1 VGEVVTPGP
10 EVEAGNRF
18 SILVRDGDDG
28 QGTGTGNG
36 QGNGQRTGTGN
47 GRRNGQGNG
56 WSVAIMDPQG
66 REVAVR
72 ACRDETEAR
81 TFASTVRQHIA
92 WLSEARFREIYLLPE
107 GA

>member
-1 VGEVVTPGP
+1 VGEVVTPGR

-28 QGTGTGNG
+28 QGTGTRNG
-36 QGNGQRTGTGN
+36 QGTGTGN
-47 GRRNGQGNG
+47 GRRTGHGNG
-56 WSVAIMDPQG
+56 WSVAILDPQG

-92 WLSEARFREIYLLPE
+92 WLSEARFREIYRLAE

>member
-1 VGEVVTPGP
+1 MSAQ

-18 SILVRDGDDG
+18 SVEVRDGPRVG
-28 QGTGTGNG
+28 QGIG
-36 QGNGQRTGTGN
+36 QGI
-47 GRRNGQGNG
+47 GQGMR
-56 WSVAIMDPQG
+56 WSVAIFDPEG
-66 REVAVR
+66 REIALR

-92 WLSEARFREIYLLPE
+92 WLSEARFREIYRLAE

>member
-1 VGEVVTPGP
+1 MSAP

-18 SILVRDGDDG
+18 SVEVRDGEDG
-28 QGTGTGNG
+28 QGMG
-36 QGNGQRTGTGN
+36 QGM
-47 GRRNGQGNG
+47 GQGIG
-56 WSVAIMDPQG
+56 WSVAILDPEG
-66 REVAVR
+66 REIALR

-92 WLSEARFREIYLLPE
+92 WLSEARFREIYRLAE

>member
-1 VGEVVTPGP
+1 MTRAPK
-10 EVEAGNRF
+10 VEAGNRF
-18 SILVRDGDDG
+18 SVAIRDGGDG
-28 QGTGTGNG
+28 QGDG
-36 QGNGQRTGTGN
+36 QGNGQGK
-47 GRRNGQGNG
+47 G
-56 WSVAIMDPQG
+56 WSVAILDPEG

>member
-1 VGEVVTPGP
+1 VTSAP

-18 SILVRDGDDG
+18 SVEVR
-28 QGTGTGNG
+28 
-36 QGNGQRTGTGN
+36 N
-47 GRRNGQGNG
+47 GRGNSQGME
-56 WSVAIMDPQG
+56 WSVSILDPEG

-72 ACRDETEAR
+72 ACRDETEAL

-92 WLSEARFREIYLLPE
+92 WLSEARFREIYRLVE

>member
-1 VGEVVTPGP
+1 MSAP

-18 SILVRDGDDG
+18 SVEVRDGKDG
-28 QGTGTGNG
+28 QGKGRPGMG
-36 QGNGQRTGTGN
+36 QGI
-47 GRRNGQGNG
+47 GQGMGQGIGQGIG
-56 WSVAIMDPQG
+56 WSVAILDPEG
-66 REVAVR
+66 REIALR

-92 WLSEARFREIYLLPE
+92 WLSEARFREIYRLAE

>member
-1 VGEVVTPGP
+1 MSAP

-18 SILVRDGDDG
+18 SVEVREGQGMGQGVGQGIGQGMGQGIG
-28 QGTGTGNG
+28 QGTV
-36 QGNGQRTGTGN
+36 
-47 GRRNGQGNG
+47 
-56 WSVAIMDPQG
+56 WSVAIFDPEG
-66 REVAVR
+66 REITLR

-92 WLSEARFREIYLLPE
+92 WLSEARFREIYRLAE

>member
-1 VGEVVTPGP
+1 MAAP

-18 SILVRDGDDG
+18 SVEVRDGQGMG
-28 QGTGTGNG
+28 QGTNRGTSRGTS
-36 QGNGQRTGTGN
+36 QGTR
-47 GRRNGQGNG
+47 
-56 WSVAIMDPQG
+56 WSVAILDPEG
-66 REVAVR
+66 RELALR

-92 WLSEARFREIYLLPE
+92 WLSEARFREIYRLAE

>member
-1 VGEVVTPGP
+1 MTSAP

-18 SILVRDGDDG
+18 SVEIRDG
-28 QGTGTGNG
+28 QGIG
-36 QGNGQRTGTGN
+36 QGMGC
-47 GRRNGQGNG
+47 
-56 WSVAIMDPQG
+56 SVAILDPKG
-66 REVAVR
+66 REVAER

-92 WLSEARFREIYLLPE
+92 WLSEARFREIYRLAE

>member
-1 VGEVVTPGP
+1 MSAP

-18 SILVRDGDDG
+18 SVEVRNGEDG
-28 QGTGTGNG
+28 QGIGHGIG
-36 QGNGQRTGTGN
+36 QGI
-47 GRRNGQGNG
+47 GQGGVQSMGERIG
-56 WSVAIMDPQG
+56 WSVAIFDPEG
-66 REVAVR
+66 REIALR

-92 WLSEARFREIYLLPE
+92 WLSEARFREIYRLAE

>member
-1 VGEVVTPGP
+1 MPTGTGEIVTSAP

-18 SILVRDGDDG
+18 SVEVRIG
-28 QGTGTGNG
+28 QGIG
-36 QGNGQRTGTGN
+36 QGME
-47 GRRNGQGNG
+47 
-56 WSVAIMDPQG
+56 WSVSILDPEG

-72 ACRDETEAR
+72 ACRDETEAL

-92 WLSEARFREIYLLPE
+92 WLSEARFREIYRLVE

>member
-1 VGEVVTPGP
+1 MSAP

-18 SILVRDGDDG
+18 SVEVRDGEDG
-28 QGTGTGNG
+28 QGIG
-36 QGNGQRTGTGN
+36 QGI
-47 GRRNGQGNG
+47 GQGMG
-56 WSVAIMDPQG
+56 WSVAILDPEG
-66 REVAVR
+66 REIALR

-92 WLSEARFREIYLLPE
+92 WLSEARFREIYRLAE

>member
-1 VGEVVTPGP
+1 MGEVVTRAPK
-10 EVEAGNRF
+10 VEAGNRF
-18 SILVRDGDDG
+18 SVAIRDGEDG
-28 QGTGTGNG
+28 KGIG
-36 QGNGQRTGTGN
+36 QGNGQGA
-47 GRRNGQGNG
+47 GQGNG
-56 WSVAIMDPQG
+56 WSVAILDPEG

>member
-1 VGEVVTPGP
+1 VTPAP

-18 SILVRDGDDG
+18 SVEVRDDE
-28 QGTGTGNG
+28 NG
-36 QGNGQRTGTGN
+36 QGIGHGIGHGIGQGI
-47 GRRNGQGNG
+47 GQGNG
-56 WSVAIMDPQG
+56 WSVAIFGPEG

-92 WLSEARFREIYLLPE
+92 WLSEARFREIYRLDE

>member
-1 VGEVVTPGP
+1 MSAP

-18 SILVRDGDDG
+18 SVEVRDGQGMG
-28 QGTGTGNG
+28 QGMGQRMG
-36 QGNGQRTGTGN
+36 QGI
-47 GRRNGQGNG
+47 G
-56 WSVAIMDPQG
+56 WSVAIFDPEG
-66 REVAVR
+66 REIALR

-92 WLSEARFREIYLLPE
+92 WLSEARFREIYRLAE

>member
-1 VGEVVTPGP
+1 MSAQ

-18 SILVRDGDDG
+18 SVEVREG
-28 QGTGTGNG
+28 QGIG
-36 QGNGQRTGTGN
+36 QGV
-47 GRRNGQGNG
+47 GQGIG
-56 WSVAIMDPQG
+56 WSVAIFDPEG
-66 REVAVR
+66 REIALR

-92 WLSEARFREIYLLPE
+92 WLSEARFREIYRLAE